1 VRVTTHNTRRGF
13 PIRRPSD
20 HSSFISSPRLIADYR
35 VLHRLLMP
43 RHPPCALKNLPHDHR
58 THRYHHHHTPQ
69 GGTAAVS
76 RRSITNTAPQP
87 TRHTPRKGSDARLL
101 AAPVLKMLASTI
113 QFSNNNPHT
122 LHTGGSTPAKG
133 TRPPAGRREPRHNT
147 PTPTRGRGL
156 LSQDPIVRHGPH
168 PPPDRSLPPPTP
180 DEPHRVHHGGT
191 GTRTRPGRQ
200 PPHPPDR
207 NPGSTGGVRP
217 LAR

>member
-87 TRHTPRKGSDARLL
+87 TGHTPRKGSDARLL

-122 LHTGGSTPAKG
+122 LHTGGSTPGRGHDHRQDAG
-133 TRPPAGRREPRHNT
+133 NPDTTPPPPPG
-147 PTPTRGRGL
+147 GRGL

-168 PPPDRSLPPPTP
+168 PPPDRFSSTT
-180 DEPHRVHHGGT
+180 HTGGT
-191 GTRTRPGRQ
+191 PQG
-200 PPHPPDR
+200 PPRWDR
-207 NPGSTGGVRP
+207 Y
-217 LAR
+217 

>member
-1 VRVTTHNTRRGF
+1 MRVTTHNTRRGF

-58 THRYHHHHTPQ
+58 THRYHHHHTPT
-69 GGTAAVS
+69 GHGSGISAINHEHGTTTHQTHPRPLREEEAV
-76 RRSITNTAPQP
+76 
-87 TRHTPRKGSDARLL
+87 RLP

-122 LHTGGSTPAKG
+122 LHTGGSTPYEGDTTTGRTPG
-133 TRPPAGRREPRHNT
+133 TQTQHPHPHQ
-147 PTPTRGRGL
+147 RGRGL

-168 PPPDRSLPPPTP
+168 PPPDRFSSTT
-180 DEPHRVHHGGT
+180 HTGGT
-191 GTRTRPGRQ
+191 PQG
-200 PPHPPDR
+200 PPRWDR
-207 NPGSTGGVRP
+207 Y
-217 LAR
+217 

>member
-122 LHTGGSTPAKG
+122 LHTGGSTPGRGHDHRQDAG
-133 TRPPAGRREPRHNT
+133 NPDTTPPPPPG
-147 PTPTRGRGL
+147 GRGL

-168 PPPDRSLPPPTP
+168 PPPDRFSSTTHP
-180 DEPHRVHHGGT
+180 GGT
-191 GTRTRPGRQ
+191 PQG
-200 PPHPPDR
+200 PPRWDR
-207 NPGSTGGVRP
+207 Y
-217 LAR
+217 

>member
-87 TRHTPRKGSDARLL
+87 TRHTPPDPCEKEEAVRII

-122 LHTGGSTPAKG
+122 LHTGGQ
-133 TRPPAGRREPRHNT
+133 RPPEKDHDHRQDAGNPDTT
-147 PTPTRGRGL
+147 PPTTRGKTRGRGL

-168 PPPDRSLPPPTP
+168 PPT
-180 DEPHRVHHGGT
+180 GT
-191 GTRTRPGRQ
+191 GSRSTADTTHEPK
-200 PPHPPDR
+200 
-207 NPGSTGGVRP
+207 GSPRCS
-217 LAR
+217 RY

>member
-1 VRVTTHNTRRGF
+1 MRVTTHNTRRGF

-58 THRYHHHHTPQ
+58 THRYHHHHTPR
-69 GGTAAVS
+69 GTAAVS

-87 TRHTPRKGSDARLL
+87 TRHTPREGSDARLP

-122 LHTGGSTPAKG
+122 LHTGGNTPRKG
-133 TRPPAGRREPRHNT
+133 HDHRQDAGNLRHNT
-147 PTPTRGRGL
+147 PTPHQRGRGL

-168 PPPDRSLPPPTP
+168 PPPDRFSSTT
-180 DEPHRVHHGGT
+180 HTGGT
-191 GTRTRPGRQ
+191 PQG
-200 PPHPPDR
+200 PPRWDR
-207 NPGSTGGVRP
+207 Y
-217 LAR
+217 